1 MPPTQGRSLQVRLR
15 LGHFCG
21 SGGDNSFVNQK
32 DDLYSIREDGS
43 DMTLLAPKMQG
54 NRSPSV
60 CRDGRHIIFESAS
73 DGQRNIW
80 RILGKRQE
88 EKQIAG

>member
-1 MPPTQGRSLQVRLR
+1 
-15 LGHFCG
+15 
-21 SGGDNSFVNQK
+21 VNQK